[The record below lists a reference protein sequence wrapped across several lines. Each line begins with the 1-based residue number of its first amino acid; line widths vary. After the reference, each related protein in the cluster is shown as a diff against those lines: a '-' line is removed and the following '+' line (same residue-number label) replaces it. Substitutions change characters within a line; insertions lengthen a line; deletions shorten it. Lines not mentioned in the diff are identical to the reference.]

1 MLGKGGVVDFAESDE
16 QRMLRESVAALAA
29 RYGYEYFLAKARS
42 GAKTGELWA
51 EAGKA
56 GFLGVAV
63 PEEFGGGG
71 AGITEL
77 AIVCEEL
84 AAGGCPL
91 LLIVVSPAIAATVIA
106 RSGTREQRQRW
117 LPGFADGT
125 LKMSFAITE
134 PDAGSNSHQIT
145 TTARRRGEGWL
156 LSGRKYYISGV
167 DETDATLVVARM
179 HDARTGA
186 LRPALFVV
194 PTDTPGMSYQIIDMA
209 ITSPEKQFMV
219 FLDNAEVR
227 ADALVGGEDAGMP
240 ALFAG
245 LNPERITVAAYA
257 NGIARYAL
265 GKGADYARDR
275 RVWDAPIGTHQA
287 VAHPLAKAA
296 IEVELARLATMR
308 AAWRYDTGDER
319 GAGEAANM
327 AKYAAAEAAIAA
339 VDAAIQ
345 AHGANGM
352 SVEYG
357 LGTMWGAVRAARI
370 APVSREMVLNFVA
383 QHTLNLGRSY

>member
-1 MLGKGGVVDFAESDE
+1 MDFAESDE
-16 QRMLRESVAALAA
+16 QRMLRESVAALAG
-29 RYGYEYFLAKARS
+29 RYGHDYFLAKARC
-42 GAKTGELWA
+42 GAKTTELWA

-91 LLIVVSPAIAATVIA
+91 LLIVVSPAVAATVIA
-106 RSGTREQRQRW
+106 RSGTPKQRERW

-125 LKMSFAITE
+125 VKMSFAITE
-134 PDAGSNSHQIT
+134 PDAGSNVHRIT
-145 TTARRRGEGWL
+145 TTARRGGEGWL
-156 LSGRKYYISGV
+156 LSGRKCYISGV

-179 HDARTGA
+179 QDARTGS

-194 PTDTPGMSYQIIDMA
+194 PTDSPGLTSQPIEMA
-209 ITSPEKQFMV
+209 ITSPEQQFMLFFDDV
-219 FLDNAEVR
+219 ELE
-227 ADALVGGEDAGMP
+227 ADALVGGEDAGLP

-265 GKGADYARDR
+265 RKGADYARDR
-275 RVWDAPIGTHQA
+275 RVWDTPIGNHQA

-345 AHGANGM
+345 AHGGNGM
-352 SVEYG
+352 SVDYG
-357 LGTMWGAVRAARI
+357 LGTMWGAVRAVRI

>member
-1 MLGKGGVVDFAESDE
+1 
-16 QRMLRESVAALAA
+16 
-29 RYGYEYFLAKARS
+29 
-42 GAKTGELWA
+42 
-51 EAGKA
+51 
-56 GFLGVAV
+56 
-63 PEEFGGGG
+63 
-71 AGITEL
+71 
-77 AIVCEEL
+77 
-84 AAGGCPL
+84 
-91 LLIVVSPAIAATVIA
+91 
-106 RSGTREQRQRW
+106 
-117 LPGFADGT
+117 
-125 LKMSFAITE
+125 
-134 PDAGSNSHQIT
+134 
-145 TTARRRGEGWL
+145 
-156 LSGRKYYISGV
+156 
-167 DETDATLVVARM
+167 
-179 HDARTGA
+179 
-186 LRPALFVV
+186 
-194 PTDTPGMSYQIIDMA
+194 MA

-219 FLDNAEVR
+219 FLDDAEVR
-227 ADALVGGEDAGMP
+227 ADALVGGEDAGLP

-265 GKGADYARDR
+265 RKGADYARDR